1 MKSSPGC
8 CKMKVFP
15 YIPFE
20 TSTKTCCFLRNKGL
34 SKWGGYSIDLF
45 TPHFFLSR
53 RALSQAITSLYLIP
67 KWGEPK
73 GGVGWENDD
82 PMSVAKV
89 ATDSPVK
96 LFFTSLKSTMGT
108 WKLTPTEEI
117 PFWRLSGFLV
127 LIFGVSF
134 GVIVARYPGSLGISH
149 YHLSGG
155 AYPAARSFWPSSG
168 LTL

>member
-1 MKSSPGC
+1 
-8 CKMKVFP
+8 MKVFP

-82 PMSVAKV
+82 PMSCCK
-89 ATDSPVK
+89 SCNG
-96 LFFTSLKSTMGT
+96 FTSQIVFYIPEKYHGNLKIDTNRRDSF
-108 WKLTPTEEI
+108 LEI
-117 PFWRLSGFLV
+117 VG
-127 LIFGVSF
+127 SF
-134 GVIVARYPGSLGISH
+134 GFDFRCQLWCNSCSISWKFRDITLSSFGGCVPRSQKLLTFIRVDIIDRYMI
-149 YHLSGG
+149 
-155 AYPAARSFWPSSG
+155 
-168 LTL
+168 